1 MKTLVHV
8 LLLALSLTVAFAVEE
23 VSLFKKY
30 PDSCTTAKPKKNGI
44 VKIQVNGRIYSV
56 YCDVK
61 LTGTPWLVVH
71 RREDVA
77 VNFYRN
83 YSSYQQGF
91 GDSSGAFFIGLDTL
105 NALTVAKPQELYI
118 HLEDFE
124 GQSRYAKYS
133 QFAIGNVANA
143 YGLNVL
149 GVYSGTAGDGLS
161 PHKDEK
167 FSTFDRDN
175 GNSTTTPDNAAYFAG
190 AWWYRNG
197 IRSHFR

>member
-1 MKTLVHV
+1 MKSLVHI

-23 VSLFKKY
+23 VSPFKKY
-30 PDSCTTAKPKKNGI
+30 PASCTSAKPKKNGT

-61 LTGTPWLVVH
+61 LTGTPWLVIQ
-71 RREDVA
+71 RREDVS

-91 GDSSGAFFIGLDTL
+91 GDSSHNFFIGLDTL
-105 NALTVAKPQELYI
+105 NALTVAEPRELYI
-118 HLEDFE
+118 HLEDFA
-124 GQSRYAKYS
+124 GVSRYSKYS
-133 QFAIGNVANA
+133 QFAIGNEANA

-149 GVYSGTAGDGLS
+149 GAYSGTGLDGLS
-161 PHKDEK
+161 YHKGFK

-175 GNSTTTPDNAAYFAG
+175 GNSTIIVDNAAYFTG
-190 AWWYRNG
+190 AWWYSNARR
-197 IRSHFR
+197 IYR